1 MWFPTDH
8 RPPST
13 QVTPRKERRL
23 PKLDRPGGVSGWSS
37 DISKPSKASKT
48 SKGSKDK
55 VKTGNKAMSGAAVPT
70 VSKPPTGETSR
81 NGNHSTTDK
90 PFFVEDER
98 KSKITVISL
107 KSNRTSRT
115 VQTTQSSLTPRER
128 SLFWS
133 APYFLH
139 AGGLAVP
146 LSPSLYRRDL
156 WEATIKRIIAS
167 GLSAATWLL
176 FLFGVFLP
184 FWSVYTYTSVGVSTG
199 YYGGLWN
206 YCERSSTIGTRCTTF
221 AEADLA
227 HWFRAA
233 RGLELLAFLGS
244 LGLVALVVAFMFFL
258 REVKYAFIQWIIVGL
273 CFGIAICSLTGMI
286 VYGACEADS
295 SRLSSAFGLTVCA
308 FLGACAAGA
317 IFLWDKID
325 QKNEPDPA
333 TMSFR
338 GLSAIPSSHGNRDN
352 GSRLSRVRSTRSM
365 GQSQISH
372 VPSTSTKI
380 GASHLATVHQPSPP
394 KEVEVKV

>member
-115 VQTTQSSLTPRER
+115 VQTTQSSLTPRVPEV
-128 SLFWS
+128 SEEPPAS
-133 APYFLH
+133 CCQST
-139 AGGLAVP
+139 LAKFK
-146 LSPSLYRRDL
+146 SGFR
-156 WEATIKRIIAS
+156 EATIKRIIAS